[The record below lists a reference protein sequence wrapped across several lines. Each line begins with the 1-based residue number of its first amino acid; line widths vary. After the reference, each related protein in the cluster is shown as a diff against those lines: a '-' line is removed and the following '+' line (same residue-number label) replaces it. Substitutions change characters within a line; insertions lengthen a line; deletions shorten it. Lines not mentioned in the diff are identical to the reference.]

1 MNVHAVRRDA
11 DLVVTVHG
19 HLVVGTR
26 RLLHDAVAPL
36 VASGVRRVVLD
47 FHDTPYIDSTGLATL
62 AALARVL
69 AAQGGSLR
77 SVGMVPDL
85 RAACTLAK
93 LDGVVTH
100 HASIDVALAEDASG
114 DRSAIDPVG
123 DA

>member
-1 MNVHAVRRDA
+1 MNLHAVRTDA

-36 VASGVRRVVLD
+36 VAQGVRRVVID

-62 AALARVL
+62 ATLARL
-69 AAQGGSLR
+69 LGEQGGSLR
-77 SVGMVPDL
+77 SVGMVAEL
-85 RAACTLAK
+85 RARCAVAK
-93 LDGVVTH
+93 LDGVMTH
-100 HASIDVALAEDASG
+100 YPSIRRALDQDVAG
-114 DRSAIDPVG
+114 DGPGIDPDV